1 MTSII
6 INNFYRALL
15 RIEEEEG
22 FSKYNAKTLAV
33 RLVDDL
39 YPEDGYIA
47 LEDDARGCL
56 RVHLDERFLTR
67 VREQIAKGLNLKEA
81 TEEVGFKEEEPRTQ
95 EVTVPTAEP
104 EPVKP
109 ADTKEIKVKEV
120 KPKLTKEQKE
130 AEKAA
135 KEAEK
140 LAKAEK
146 AAADKAT
153 KEAKAKADAEAK
165 EAKAKADAE
174 AKAAKE
180 AKAKADADA
189 KAAKAAKEAKAKADA
204 EAKASED
211 TSDEDIKK
219 LKEAK
224 PAEPKKVAPPKPKFV
239 GNMEKL
245 TPTHDKL
252 FKKVAA
258 DLKIEPAAD
267 AKKKF
272 LAQVNALDN
281 KDFNAKKLEEHMKEF
296 FTPKA
301 PETKDE
307 ECTEVEFKGK
317 TYWVNADGTVYET
330 EVQEDGSEIDVT
342 KGKVGMAYFADMEM
356 PA

>member
-39 YPEDGYIA
+39 YPEDGYIT
-47 LEDDARGCL
+47 LEDDPRGNF
-56 RVHLDERFLTR
+56 RIHMNDTFLDRMKAD
-67 VREQIAKGLNLKEA
+67 IAKGLSISDALESHGLKPDEQA
-81 TEEVGFKEEEPRTQ
+81 KQVAALP
-95 EVTVPTAEP
+95 VAEP

-109 ADTKEIKVKEV
+109 AETKEV

-140 LAKAEK
+140 VAKAEK
-146 AAADKAT
+146 AAADKAAKEAKAKADAEAKEAKVKADAEA

-165 EAKAKADAE
+165 EAKAKADA
-174 AKAAKE
+174 
-180 AKAKADADA
+180 
-189 KAAKAAKEAKAKADA
+189 
-204 EAKASED
+204 
-211 TSDEDIKK
+211 
-219 LKEAK
+219 EAK

-281 KDFNAKKLEEHMKEF
+281 KDFNAKKLEEHMKAF
-296 FTPKA
+296 FA
-301 PETKDE
+301 PPPAETKDE

-330 EVQEDGSEIDVT
+330 EVQEDGTEIDKTV
-342 KGKVGMAYFADMEM
+342 GKVGMAYFADMEV

>member
-56 RVHLDERFLTR
+56 RVHLDERFLSR

-81 TEEVGFKEEEPRTQ
+81 TEEVGFKEEEPRKQ

-109 ADTKEIKVKEV
+109 ADTKEVKVKEV

-146 AAADKAT
+146 AAADKAA
-153 KEAKAKADAEAK
+153 KEAKVKADAEAK
-165 EAKAKADAE
+165 VAKAKADAE

-180 AKAKADADA
+180 AKA
-189 KAAKAAKEAKAKADA
+189 
-204 EAKASED
+204 SED

-219 LKEAK
+219 L
-224 PAEPKKVAPPKPKFV
+224 KVAPPKPKFV

-272 LAQVNALDN
+272 LAQINALDN

-296 FTPKA
+296 FAPPP

-342 KGKVGMAYFADMEM
+342 KGKVGMAYFADMKM

>member
-39 YPEDGYIA
+39 YPEDGYIT
-47 LEDDARGCL
+47 LEDDPRGNF
-56 RVHLDERFLTR
+56 RIHMNDTFLDRMKAD
-67 VREQIAKGLNLKEA
+67 IAKGLSISDALESH
-81 TEEVGFKEEEPRTQ
+81 GLEPDEKSKQ
-95 EVTVPTAEP
+95 VVTVPIAEP
-104 EPVKP
+104 EPVKA

-140 LAKAEK
+140 AAKAEK
-146 AAADKAT
+146 AAADKA
-153 KEAKAKADAEAK
+153 AK

-180 AKAKADADA
+180 AKAKADAEA
-189 KAAKAAKEAKAKADA
+189 KAAKAKADA
-204 EAKASED
+204 EAKAAKASED

-219 LKEAK
+219 LKE
-224 PAEPKKVAPPKPKFV
+224 AEPKKVAPPKPKFV

-258 DLKIEPAAD
+258 DLKVEPAAD

-272 LAQVNALDN
+272 LAQINALDN
-281 KDFNAKKLEEHMKEF
+281 KDFNAKKMEEHMKAF
-296 FTPKA
+296 FAPPP
-301 PETKDE
+301 PETKEE
-307 ECTEVEFKGK
+307 ECSPVEYKGK
-317 TYWVNADGTVYET
+317 SYWVSGDGTVYET
-330 EVQEDGSEIDVT
+330 QIQEDGEEIDKNV
-342 KGKVGMAYFADMEM
+342 GKVGMAYFADMEM

>member
-39 YPEDGYIA
+39 YPEDGYIT
-47 LEDDARGCL
+47 LEDDPRGNF
-56 RVHLDERFLTR
+56 RIHMNDTFLDRMKAD
-67 VREQIAKGLNLKEA
+67 IAKGLSISDALESH
-81 TEEVGFKEEEPRTQ
+81 GLEPDEKSKQ
-95 EVTVPTAEP
+95 VVTVPIAEP
-104 EPVKP
+104 EPVKA

-140 LAKAEK
+140 AAKAEK
-146 AAADKAT
+146 AAADKA
-153 KEAKAKADAEAK
+153 AK

-174 AKAAKE
+174 AKAAK
-180 AKAKADADA
+180 AKADAEA
-189 KAAKAAKEAKAKADA
+189 KAAKAKADA
-204 EAKASED
+204 EAKAAKASED

-219 LKEAK
+219 LKE
-224 PAEPKKVAPPKPKFV
+224 AEPKKVAPPKPKFV

-258 DLKIEPAAD
+258 DLKVEPAAD

-272 LAQVNALDN
+272 LAQINALDN
-281 KDFNAKKLEEHMKEF
+281 KDFNAKKLEEHMKAF
-296 FTPKA
+296 FAPPP
-301 PETKDE
+301 PETKEE
-307 ECTEVEFKGK
+307 ECSPVEYKGK
-317 TYWVNADGTVYET
+317 SYWVSGDGTVYET
-330 EVQEDGSEIDVT
+330 QIQEDGEEIDKNV
-342 KGKVGMAYFADMEM
+342 GKVGMAYFADMEM

>member
-39 YPEDGYIA
+39 YPEDGYIT
-47 LEDDARGCL
+47 LEDDPRGNF
-56 RVHLDERFLTR
+56 RIHMNDTFLDRMKAD
-67 VREQIAKGLNLKEA
+67 IAKGLSISDALESH
-81 TEEVGFKEEEPRTQ
+81 GLEPDEKSKQ
-95 EVTVPTAEP
+95 VVTVPIAEP
-104 EPVKP
+104 EPVKA

-140 LAKAEK
+140 AAKAEK
-146 AAADKAT
+146 AAADKAA

-165 EAKAKADAE
+165 AAKAKADAE

-180 AKAKADADA
+180 AKAKADAEA
-189 KAAKAAKEAKAKADA
+189 KAA
-204 EAKASED
+204 ED

-219 LKEAK
+219 LKE
-224 PAEPKKVAPPKPKFV
+224 AEPKKVAPPKPKFV

-258 DLKIEPAAD
+258 DLKVEMAAD

-281 KDFNAKKLEEHMKEF
+281 KDFNAKKLEEHMKAF
-296 FTPKA
+296 FAPPP
-301 PETKDE
+301 PETKEE
-307 ECTEVEFKGK
+307 ECSPVEYKGK
-317 TYWVNADGTVYET
+317 SYWVSGDGTVYET
-330 EVQEDGSEIDVT
+330 QIQEDGEEIDKNV
-342 KGKVGMAYFADMEM
+342 GKVGMAYFADMEM

>member
-39 YPEDGYIA
+39 YPEDGYIT
-47 LEDDARGCL
+47 LEDDPRGNF
-56 RVHLDERFLTR
+56 RIHMNDTFLDRMKAD
-67 VREQIAKGLNLKEA
+67 IAKGLSISEA
-81 TEEVGFKEEEPRTQ
+81 LESHGIEPDEKSKQ
-95 EVTVPTAEP
+95 VATVPIAEP
-104 EPVKP
+104 EPVKL

-120 KPKLTKEQKE
+120 KPKLSKEQKE

-146 AAADKAT
+146 AAADKAA

-165 EAKAKADAE
+165 EAKKKADE
-174 AKAAKE
+174 E
-180 AKAKADADA
+180 
-189 KAAKAAKEAKAKADA
+189 AKAAKEAKAKADA
-204 EAKASED
+204 EAKAAKAAED

-224 PAEPKKVAPPKPKFV
+224 PAEPKKAAPAKPKFV

-258 DLKIEPAAD
+258 DLNVELAAD

-281 KDFNAKKLEEHMKEF
+281 KDFNAKKLEEHMKAF
-296 FTPKA
+296 FAPPP
-301 PETKDE
+301 PETKEE
-307 ECTEVEFKGK
+307 ECTAMEYKGK
-317 TYWVNADGTVYET
+317 SYWVNADGTVYET
-330 EVQEDGSEIDVT
+330 EIQEDGEEIDKKV
-342 KGKVGMAYFADMEM
+342 GMVGMAYFADMEM

>member
-39 YPEDGYIA
+39 YPEDGYIT
-47 LEDDARGCL
+47 LEDDPRGNF
-56 RVHLDERFLTR
+56 RIHMNDTFLDRMKAD
-67 VREQIAKGLNLKEA
+67 IAKGLSISDALESHGLKPDEQA
-81 TEEVGFKEEEPRTQ
+81 KQVVALP
-95 EVTVPTAEP
+95 VAEP

-109 ADTKEIKVKEV
+109 AEIKEVVVKEV

-130 AEKAA
+130 AEKV
-135 KEAEK
+135 
-140 LAKAEK
+140 AKAEK
-146 AAADKAT
+146 AAADKAA

-165 EAKAKADAE
+165 EAKKKADEE

-180 AKAKADADA
+180 AKAKADA
-189 KAAKAAKEAKAKADA
+189 EV
-204 EAKASED
+204 KASE
-211 TSDEDIKK
+211 
-219 LKEAK
+219 
-224 PAEPKKVAPPKPKFV
+224 PAEPKKVAPAKPKFV

-258 DLKIEPAAD
+258 DLNVEPAAD

-281 KDFNAKKLEEHMKEF
+281 KDFNAKKLEEHMKAF
-296 FTPKA
+296 FA
-301 PETKDE
+301 PPPPVTRDE
-307 ECTEVEFKGK
+307 ECTAVEFKGK

-330 EVQEDGSEIDVT
+330 EIREDGEEIDRTV
-342 KGKVGMAYFADMEM
+342 GKVGMAYFADMEM

>member
-81 TEEVGFKEEEPRTQ
+81 TEEVGFKEEEPRKQ
-95 EVTVPTAEP
+95 EVVVPTAEP

-109 ADTKEIKVKEV
+109 AETKEIKVKEV

-130 AEKAA
+130 AEKV
-135 KEAEK
+135 
-140 LAKAEK
+140 AKAEK
-146 AAADKAT
+146 AAADKAA
-153 KEAKAKADAEAK
+153 KEAKVKADAEAK

-174 AKAAKE
+174 AKEAKVKADAEAKAAKE
-180 AKAKADADA
+180 AKVKADAE
-189 KAAKAAKEAKAKADA
+189 AKAAKEAKA
-204 EAKASED
+204 SED
-211 TSDEDIKK
+211 TDDEDIKK

-258 DLKIEPAAD
+258 DLKVEPAAD

-272 LAQVNALDN
+272 LAAVNALDN
-281 KDFNAKKLEEHMKEF
+281 KDFNAKKLEEHMKAF
-296 FTPKA
+296 FAPPP

-330 EVQEDGSEIDVT
+330 EVREDGEEIDVK
-342 KGKVGMAYFADMEM
+342 KGNVGMAYFADMKM

>member
-22 FSKYNAKTLAV
+22 FAKYTAKTLAV

-47 LEDDARGCL
+47 LEDDPRGTL
-56 RVHLDERFLTR
+56 RVHLDEKFMDRI
-67 VREQIAKGLNLKEA
+67 REQIAKGLNLKEA
-81 TEEVGFKEEEPRTQ
+81 TEAVGFKKEDDKQ
-95 EVTVPTAEP
+95 EATVPVAEP

-109 ADTKEIKVKEV
+109 AETKEVVVKEV

-130 AEKAA
+130 AEKQAKEAAKAA

-140 LAKAEK
+140 VAKAEK
-146 AAADKAT
+146 AAAD
-153 KEAKAKADAEAK
+153 
-165 EAKAKADAE
+165 
-174 AKAAKE
+174 
-180 AKAKADADA
+180 
-189 KAAKAAKEAKAKADA
+189 KAAKEAKAKADA
-204 EAKASED
+204 EAKAAE
-211 TSDEDIKK
+211 
-219 LKEAK
+219 
-224 PAEPKKVAPPKPKFV
+224 PAEPKKAAPARPKFV

-258 DLKIEPAAD
+258 DLKVEVAAD

-281 KDFNAKKLEEHMKEF
+281 KDFNAKKLEEHMKAF
-296 FTPKA
+296 FAPPP
-301 PETKDE
+301 PETKNE

-317 TYWVNADGTVYET
+317 TYWVNSEGTVYET
-330 EVQEDGSEIDVT
+330 EVQEDGEEIDRV
-342 KGKVGMAYFADMEM
+342 KGKVGMAHFADMEM

>member
-22 FSKYNAKTLAV
+22 FAKYTAKTLAV

-47 LEDDARGCL
+47 LEDDPRGTL
-56 RVHLDERFLTR
+56 RVHLDEKFMDRI
-67 VREQIAKGLNLKEA
+67 REQIAKGLNLKEA
-81 TEEVGFKEEEPRTQ
+81 TEAVGFKKEDDKQ
-95 EVTVPTAEP
+95 EANVPVAEP
-104 EPVKP
+104 EPAKP
-109 ADTKEIKVKEV
+109 AETKEVVVKEV

-130 AEKAA
+130 AEKQAKEAAKAA

-140 LAKAEK
+140 VAKAEK
-146 AAADKAT
+146 AAAAAADKA
-153 KEAKAKADAEAK
+153 AK
-165 EAKAKADAE
+165 EAKADAE
-174 AKAAKE
+174 AKAVE
-180 AKAKADADA
+180 
-189 KAAKAAKEAKAKADA
+189 
-204 EAKASED
+204 
-211 TSDEDIKK
+211 
-219 LKEAK
+219 
-224 PAEPKKVAPPKPKFV
+224 PAEPKKAAPAKPKFV

-258 DLKIEPAAD
+258 DLKVEVAAD

-281 KDFNAKKLEEHMKEF
+281 KDFNAKKLEEHMKAF
-296 FTPKA
+296 FAPPP

-317 TYWVNADGTVYET
+317 TYWVNSDGTVYET
-330 EVQEDGSEIDVT
+330 EIQEDGEEIDKKV
-342 KGKVGMAYFADMEM
+342 GNVGMAHFADMKM

>member
-39 YPEDGYIA
+39 YPEDGYIT
-47 LEDDARGCL
+47 LEDDPRGNF
-56 RVHLDERFLTR
+56 RIHMNDTFMDRMKAD
-67 VREQIAKGLNLKEA
+67 IAKGLSISDALESHGLKPDEQA
-81 TEEVGFKEEEPRTQ
+81 KQ
-95 EVTVPTAEP
+95 EVALPVAEP

-109 ADTKEIKVKEV
+109 DETKEIVVKEV
-120 KPKLTKEQKE
+120 KPKLTKEQKA

-140 LAKAEK
+140 AAKAEK
-146 AAADKAT
+146 AAADKAA

-174 AKAAKE
+174 SKAAE
-180 AKAKADADA
+180 
-189 KAAKAAKEAKAKADA
+189 
-204 EAKASED
+204 
-211 TSDEDIKK
+211 
-219 LKEAK
+219 
-224 PAEPKKVAPPKPKFV
+224 PEPKKVAAPKPKFV

-258 DLKIEPAAD
+258 DLKVEMAAD

-281 KDFNAKKLEEHMKEF
+281 KDFNAKKLEEHMKAF
-296 FTPKA
+296 FAPPP

-307 ECTEVEFKGK
+307 EMWAVDYKGK
-317 TYWVNADGTVYET
+317 EYGVNDKGEVFEDTVLESGDIIAKN
-330 EVQEDGSEIDVT
+330 V
-342 KGKVGMAYFADMEM
+342 GKVGMAYFADMEM

>member
-22 FSKYNAKTLAV
+22 FAKYTAKTLAV

-47 LEDDARGCL
+47 LEDDPRGTL
-56 RVHLDERFLTR
+56 RVHLDEKFMDRI
-67 VREQIAKGLNLKEA
+67 REQIAKGLNLKEA
-81 TEEVGFKEEEPRTQ
+81 TEAVGFKKEDDKQ
-95 EVTVPTAEP
+95 EATVPVAEP

-109 ADTKEIKVKEV
+109 AETKEVVVKEV

-140 LAKAEK
+140 KAKAEK
-146 AAADKAT
+146 AAADKAA

-165 EAKAKADAE
+165 EAKKKADE
-174 AKAAKE
+174 V
-180 AKAKADADA
+180 
-189 KAAKAAKEAKAKADA
+189 AKEAKAKADA
-204 EAKASED
+204 EAKAVE
-211 TSDEDIKK
+211 
-219 LKEAK
+219 
-224 PAEPKKVAPPKPKFV
+224 PAEPKKAAPAKPKFV

-258 DLKIEPAAD
+258 DLKVEPAAD

-281 KDFNAKKLEEHMKEF
+281 KDFNAKKLEEHMKAF
-296 FTPKA
+296 FAPPP
-301 PETKDE
+301 PETKNE

-317 TYWVNADGTVYET
+317 TYWVNSEGTVYET
-330 EVQEDGSEIDVT
+330 EVQEDGEEIDRV
-342 KGKVGMAYFADMEM
+342 KGKVGMAHFADMEM

>member
-1 MTSII
+1 MTTNKMTSII

-22 FSKYNAKTLAV
+22 FNKYTAKTLAV

-39 YPEDGYIA
+39 YPEDGYITV
-47 LEDDARGCL
+47 DDS
-56 RVHLDERFLTR
+56 
-67 VREQIAKGLNLKEA
+67 
-81 TEEVGFKEEEPRTQ
+81 PRTNKKHIWVQ
-95 EVTVPTAEP
+95 LGPKTMEAVLESWKEVTASDEPVAEDQIMPEKLEAMIPIAEP

-109 ADTKEIKVKEV
+109 AETKEIVVKEV

-140 LAKAEK
+140 KAKAEK
-146 AAADKAT
+146 AAADKAA

-165 EAKAKADAE
+165 EAKKKADE
-174 AKAAKE
+174 E
-180 AKAKADADA
+180 
-189 KAAKAAKEAKAKADA
+189 AKAAKEAKAKADA
-204 EAKASED
+204 EAKAAE
-211 TSDEDIKK
+211 
-219 LKEAK
+219 
-224 PAEPKKVAPPKPKFV
+224 PAEPKKVAPAKPKFV

-258 DLKIEPAAD
+258 DLKVEPLPAD

-281 KDFNAKKLEEHMKEF
+281 KDFNAKKLEEHMKAF
-296 FTPKA
+296 FAPPP
-301 PETKDE
+301 PETKEE

-317 TYWVNADGTVYET
+317 TYWVNGDGTVYET
-330 EVQEDGSEIDVT
+330 EVQEDGTEIDKTV
-342 KGKVGMAYFADMEM
+342 GKVGMAYFADMKM

>member
-81 TEEVGFKEEEPRTQ
+81 TEEVGFKEEEPRKQ
-95 EVTVPTAEP
+95 EVVVPTAEP

-109 ADTKEIKVKEV
+109 AETKEIKVKEV

-130 AEKAA
+130 AEK
-135 KEAEK
+135 

-146 AAADKAT
+146 AAADKAA
-153 KEAKAKADAEAK
+153 KEAKVKADAEAKEAKVKADAEAKAAK

-180 AKAKADADA
+180 AKA
-189 KAAKAAKEAKAKADA
+189 
-204 EAKASED
+204 SED
-211 TSDEDIKK
+211 TDDEDIKK

-281 KDFNAKKLEEHMKEF
+281 KDFNAKKLEEHMKAF
-296 FTPKA
+296 FA
-301 PETKDE
+301 PPPAETKDE
-307 ECTEVEFKGK
+307 ECTEVPYKGK

-330 EVQEDGSEIDVT
+330 EVREDGEEIDVK
-342 KGKVGMAYFADMEM
+342 KGNVGMAYFADMEM

>member
-39 YPEDGYIA
+39 YPEDGYIT
-47 LEDDARGCL
+47 LEDDPRGNF
-56 RVHLDERFLTR
+56 RIHMNDTFLDRMKAD
-67 VREQIAKGLNLKEA
+67 IAKGLSISDALESH
-81 TEEVGFKEEEPRTQ
+81 GLEPDEKSKQ
-95 EVTVPTAEP
+95 VVTVPIAEP
-104 EPVKP
+104 EPVKA

-140 LAKAEK
+140 AAKAEK
-146 AAADKAT
+146 AAADKAA
-153 KEAKAKADAEAK
+153 KEAKAKADAEAKAAKAKADAEAKAAK

-180 AKAKADADA
+180 AKAKADA
-189 KAAKAAKEAKAKADA
+189 EAKAV
-204 EAKASED
+204 ED
-211 TSDEDIKK
+211 TDDEDIKK
-219 LKEAK
+219 LK

-258 DLKIEPAAD
+258 DLKVEMAAD

-281 KDFNAKKLEEHMKEF
+281 KDFNAKKLEEHMKAF
-296 FTPKA
+296 FAPPP
-301 PETKDE
+301 PETKEE
-307 ECTEVEFKGK
+307 ECSPVEYKGK
-317 TYWVNADGTVYET
+317 SYWVSGDGTVYET
-330 EVQEDGSEIDVT
+330 QIQEDGEEIDKNV
-342 KGKVGMAYFADMEM
+342 GKVGMAYFADMEM

>member
-1 MTSII
+1 VTKNKMTSII

-39 YPEDGYIA
+39 YPEDGYIT
-47 LEDDARGCL
+47 LEDDPRGNF
-56 RVHLDERFLTR
+56 RIHMNDTFLDRMKAD
-67 VREQIAKGLNLKEA
+67 IAKGLSISDALESH
-81 TEEVGFKEEEPRTQ
+81 GLEPDEKSKQ
-95 EVTVPTAEP
+95 VVTVPIAEP
-104 EPVKP
+104 EPVKA

-140 LAKAEK
+140 AAKAEK
-146 AAADKAT
+146 AAADKAA

-165 EAKAKADAE
+165 AAKAKADAE

-180 AKAKADADA
+180 AKAKADA
-189 KAAKAAKEAKAKADA
+189 EAKA
-204 EAKASED
+204 AKASED

-219 LKEAK
+219 LKE
-224 PAEPKKVAPPKPKFV
+224 AEPKKVAPPKPKFV

-258 DLKIEPAAD
+258 DLKVEMAAD

-272 LAQVNALDN
+272 LAQINALDN
-281 KDFNAKKLEEHMKEF
+281 KDFNAKKLEEHMKAF
-296 FTPKA
+296 FAPPP
-301 PETKDE
+301 PETKEE
-307 ECTEVEFKGK
+307 ECSPVEYKGK
-317 TYWVNADGTVYET
+317 SYWVSGDGTVYET
-330 EVQEDGSEIDVT
+330 QIQEDGEEIDKNV
-342 KGKVGMAYFADMEM
+342 GKVGMAYFADMEM

>member
-81 TEEVGFKEEEPRTQ
+81 TEEVGFKEEEPRKQ
-95 EVTVPTAEP
+95 DVVVPTTEP

-140 LAKAEK
+140 VAKAEK
-146 AAADKAT
+146 AAADKAA

-180 AKAKADADA
+180 AKAKADA
-189 KAAKAAKEAKAKADA
+189 EAKA
-204 EAKASED
+204 AKASED
-211 TSDEDIKK
+211 TDDEDIKR

-258 DLKIEPAAD
+258 DLKVEPAAD

-281 KDFNAKKLEEHMKEF
+281 KDFNAKKLEEHMKAF
-296 FTPKA
+296 FA
-301 PETKDE
+301 PPPAETKEE
-307 ECTEVEFKGK
+307 ECSPVDYKGK
-317 TYWVNADGTVYET
+317 SYWVSGDGTVYDT
-330 EVQEDGSEIDVT
+330 IVQEDGSEIDKNV
-342 KGKVGMAYFADMEM
+342 GKVGMAYFADMEM

>member
-6 INNFYRALL
+6 INSFYRALCS
-15 RIEEEEG
+15 INDYTPI
-22 FSKYNAKTLAV
+22 KDMDMKKLAV
-33 RLVDDL
+33 TLVDAL

-47 LEDDARGCL
+47 LEDDPRGNF
-56 RVHLDERFLTR
+56 RIHMNETFMDRMR
-67 VREQIAKGLNLKEA
+67 ADIAKGLSIAEA
-81 TEEVGFKEEEPRTQ
+81 LESHGMTPDEQAKQVVAIPI
-95 EVTVPTAEP
+95 AEP

-109 ADTKEIKVKEV
+109 TETKEVKVKEV

-140 LAKAEK
+140 VAKAEK
-146 AAADKAT
+146 AAADKAA
-153 KEAKAKADAEAK
+153 KEAKAKADAEAKAEKAKADAEAK

-174 AKAAKE
+174 A
-180 AKAKADADA
+180 
-189 KAAKAAKEAKAKADA
+189 
-204 EAKASED
+204 
-211 TSDEDIKK
+211 T
-219 LKEAK
+219 
-224 PAEPKKVAPPKPKFV
+224 EPKKAAPAKPKFV

-258 DLKIEPAAD
+258 DLKVEMAAD

-281 KDFNAKKLEEHMKEF
+281 KDFNAKKLEEHMKAF
-296 FTPKA
+296 FAPKA
-301 PETKDE
+301 PETKEE
-307 ECTEVEFKGK
+307 ECSPVDYKGK
-317 TYWVNADGTVYET
+317 SYWVSGDGTVYET
-330 EVQEDGSEIDVT
+330 IVQEDGTEIDKT
-342 KGKVGMAYFADMEM
+342 MGKVGMAYFADMEM

>member
-22 FSKYNAKTLAV
+22 FAKYTAKTLAV

-47 LEDDARGCL
+47 LEDDPRGTL
-56 RVHLDERFLTR
+56 RVHLDEKFMDRI
-67 VREQIAKGLNLKEA
+67 REQIAKGLNLKEA
-81 TEEVGFKEEEPRTQ
+81 TEAVGFKKEDDKQ
-95 EVTVPTAEP
+95 EATVPVAEP

-109 ADTKEIKVKEV
+109 AETKEVVVKEV

-130 AEKAA
+130 AEKQA
-135 KEAEK
+135 KEAAKAAK
-140 LAKAEK
+140 LAE
-146 AAADKAT
+146 
-153 KEAKAKADAEAK
+153 K

-180 AKAKADADA
+180 AKAKADAEA
-189 KAAKAAKEAKAKADA
+189 KAAE
-204 EAKASED
+204 
-211 TSDEDIKK
+211 
-219 LKEAK
+219 
-224 PAEPKKVAPPKPKFV
+224 PAEPKKAAPAKPKFV

-258 DLKIEPAAD
+258 DLKVEVAAD

-281 KDFNAKKLEEHMKEF
+281 KDFNAKKLEEHMKAF
-296 FTPKA
+296 FAPPP
-301 PETKDE
+301 PETKNE

-317 TYWVNADGTVYET
+317 TYWVNSEGTVYET
-330 EVQEDGSEIDVT
+330 EIQEDGEEIDRV